1 MVFKRILFIFLAVT
15 VFFTT
20 VAHASKVDRVV
31 MFGDSLSDNGNLYAM
46 TFHYVPKASGY
57 FQGRFSNGLSWV
69 ERLAEVL
76 DLNVTK
82 RSELINYA
90 YGGAWAEPSEFS
102 KMWMPIPDLTTQV
115 NAYILLERPG
125 ADISHHLFVIWM
137 GGNDYLGVGEAP
149 EVGRDDPE
157 FATTN
162 TVKYI
167 ENQTVALIKAG
178 AKNILIMNMPDLSKT
193 PYASYLKPAYAKN
206 EALLVRWHNQKLA
219 TMVRYLSKR
228 YPNVKIV
235 LFDVYYYV
243 EEATSHPEKYN
254 LTNVKQACF
263 SGKYYFAAEDRTKEL
278 DLLNQF
284 GKGENLSPA
293 LQDAYGVKG
302 QETKCNNPD
311 QYLYWD
317 RVHPSAKMNKLLSE
331 FVLRDLQK
339 YGIA

>member
-1 MVFKRILFIFLAVT
+1 MFFKRILFIFLVVISFMT
-15 VFFTT
+15 
-20 VAHASKVDRVV
+20 ASANANKIDRVV

-57 FQGRFSNGLSWV
+57 FQGRFSNGLAWV
-69 ERLAEVL
+69 EYLAQALGL
-76 DLNVTK
+76 DETD
-82 RSELINYA
+82 RDELINYA
-90 YGGAWAEPSEFS
+90 YGNAWAEPSEFS

-125 ADISHHLFVIWM
+125 RNISHHLFVIWI
-137 GGNDYLGVGEAP
+137 GGNDYLGVGESP
-149 EVGRDDPE
+149 EIGRDDPE

-167 ENQTVALIKAG
+167 ESQTVALIKTG

-193 PYASYLKPAYAKN
+193 PYAGYMKPGYAKN
-206 EALLVRWHNQKLA
+206 EAELVKLHNQKLA
-219 TMVRYLSKR
+219 AMVGYLSKR

-235 LFDVYYYV
+235 LFDVNYYV
-243 EEATSHPEKYN
+243 EDATNYPEKYK
-254 LTNVKQACF
+254 LKNVTQACF
-263 SGKYYFAAEDRTKEL
+263 SGKYYFSAEGRKKEL

-284 GKGENLSPA
+284 GKGDYLSPA
-293 LQDAYGVKG
+293 LQDAYGADDK
-302 QETKCNNPD
+302 ETKCDNPD

-317 RVHPSAKMNKLLSE
+317 RVHPTAKMNKLLSE

-339 YGIA
+339 FGVA